1 MKTFLY
7 IIASIATINLLY
19 WAAKF
24 FTFNRSERKAHKL
37 MIKSLKLNDRVFVR
51 TENSVKV
58 VTIVGISGNYV
69 RTLDEKMQYNA
80 YFNHEII
87 EVV

>member
-1 MKTFLY
+1 MKTTLCILIL
-7 IIASIATINLLY
+7 IISINMLY
-19 WAAKF
+19 WAYKF

-37 MIKSLKLNDRVFVR
+37 MIKSLKPNDRIFVR

-58 VTIVGISGNYV
+58 VTIVGVSENYV
-69 RTLDEKMQYNA
+69 RSIDEKMQYNT

>member
-1 MKTFLY
+1 M
-7 IIASIATINLLY
+7 LY
-19 WAAKF
+19 WAYKF
-24 FTFNRSERKAHKL
+24 FTLNRSERKAHKL
-37 MIKSLKLNDRVFVR
+37 MIKSLKPNDRIFVR

-58 VTIVGISGNYV
+58 VTIVGVSKNYV
-69 RTLDEKMQYNA
+69 RSIDEKMQYNT